1 MKNMN
6 TKIIRNI
13 FPCLLA
19 VVALTG
25 CTGGKTSSDTSDS
38 NPKTSDSGSS
48 NSTASSSTGTASTF
62 DAAQAIKP
70 YTRDTTSGTR
80 DGFMTKI
87 GIEKAKSDDTL
98 LKSTVETVTS
108 NGDMIAKV
116 AADEYGIGYFS
127 YSSVDDATK
136 QGVKVLNYAGV
147 QATEDSIL
155 DGTYTLS
162 RNFNYCTR
170 TEADVNDATKWL
182 IISAFVAFT
191 KTTEGIE
198 AIASEGGLVE
208 TSTDTKSWD
217 DIKANYPGIDSDH
230 SKITINFGG
239 STSCEKVAKALSAA
253 FSAKAGHFVANHDH
267 HGSGD
272 AFKYTQQSGNDHKY
286 DIAFASREFNASET
300 LADSTYGKLCT
311 DGIVIGVNKANPLT
325 DITGEQA
332 LNIYSKDGTIHKWSD
347 IK

>member
-1 MKNMN
+1 MENMN
-6 TKIIRNI
+6 KKIIRS
-13 FPCLLA
+13 FLPCFLA
-19 VVALTG
+19 VAALAG
-25 CTGGKTSSDTSDS
+25 CSGNKTSSSTLAASTPASD
-38 NPKTSDSGSS
+38 KG
-48 NSTASSSTGTASTF
+48 TASSETPKSTF
-62 DAAQAIKP
+62 DASQTIKP
-70 YTRDTTSGTR
+70 YPRDTTSGTR

-87 GIEKAKSDDTL
+87 GIEKAKSNDTL

-136 QGVKVLNYAGV
+136 KGVKVLNYAGV

-170 TEADVNDATKWL
+170 TETDVNNATKWL
-182 IISAFVAFT
+182 IISAFVAYT
-191 KTTEGIE
+191 KTTQGIQE
-198 AIASEGGLVE
+198 IASEGGLVQ
-208 TSTDTKSWD
+208 TSTDTKSWN

-230 SKITINFGG
+230 SSITINFGG
-239 STSCEKVAKALSAA
+239 STSCEKVAKALSAS
-253 FSAKAGHFVANHDH
+253 FSKKAGNFIANHDH

-272 AFKYTQQSGNDHKY
+272 AFKYTQQTGNEHKY

-300 LADSTYGKLCT
+300 LADGTYGKLCT
-311 DGIVIGVNKANPLT
+311 DGIVIGVHKDNPLT
-325 DITGEQA
+325 NITGEQA
-332 LNIYSKDGTIHKWSD
+332 LNIYSKTGTINKWSD

>member
-38 NPKTSDSGSS
+38 NP
-48 NSTASSSTGTASTF
+48 TASSSTGTTSTF
-62 DAAQAIKP
+62 DATQAIKP

-170 TEADVNDATKWL
+170 TEDDVNDATKWL

-208 TSTDTKSWD
+208 TSTDTRSWD

-239 STSCEKVAKALSAA
+239 STSCEKVAKALSRL
-253 FSAKAGHFVANHDH
+253 V
-267 HGSGD
+267 
-272 AFKYTQQSGNDHKY
+272 TL
-286 DIAFASREFNASET
+286 SRTTIIMALVT
-300 LADSTYGKLCT
+300 LSNTLSRVVMTTSTISLSLL
-311 DGIVIGVNKANPLT
+311 VISTLPRP
-325 DITGEQA
+325 
-332 LNIYSKDGTIHKWSD
+332 
-347 IK
+347 